1 MEWPSWE
8 SMEVASSEQRIGP
21 VWYSGD
27 NGNLSPTRS
36 RVQAKPPR
44 LEGYSQLIIR
54 LQFSLYL
61 EFSLLRIWSIN
72 PTTGRF
78 LTYKT
83 RNFETEFLFLNLTNL
98 INFSK
103 VGLLVFI
110 FFGVSFGHNPLISKA
125 SSKNKH
131 TFKLAV
137 ICTQQTNKKEKQNK
151 NSQIYSES
159 VLFRKQS
166 PRLELVFS

>member
-8 SMEVASSEQRIGP
+8 STEVASSEQKIGP

-27 NGNLSPTRS
+27 NGNLSPTRG

-44 LEGYSQLIIR
+44 LEGYSQLIMR

-61 EFSLLRIWSIN
+61 EFSLLRIWGIN

-83 RNFETEFLFLNLTNL
+83 RNFEIEFVLLNLTNL

-137 ICTQQTNKKEKQNK
+137 ICYTANQQNKKEVRTKQK
-151 NSQIYSES
+151 
-159 VLFRKQS
+159 
-166 PRLELVFS
+166 